1 MKKLL
6 HTPLALFATVLILIS
21 GCSKNNNDIEEEVD
35 NSVVIPNGVY
45 NGYFYKPGM
54 DTALITITVNNGN
67 FTGSSNASYPIICNS
82 SFVNASHRIS
92 ITNSCDNNQT
102 MVPILKGE
110 YEYFFVRNLTFK
122 MWRSVNN
129 NITEEY
135 VVIRQN

>member
-21 GCSKNNNDIEEEVD
+21 GCSKNNNDVEEDD
-35 NSVVIPNGVY
+35 NRVVIPNGIY

-67 FTGSSNASYPIICNS
+67 FSGSSNASYPIICNS
-82 SFVNASHRIS
+82 SFVNASHKIS
-92 ITNSCDNNQT
+92 ITNSCDNNDN
-102 MVPILKGE
+102 MVPVLKGE

-122 MWRSVNN
+122 MWRTVNN
-129 NITEEY
+129 VTEEY